1 MNTEAAKA
9 ETEAAK
15 LPRWVGALRSADG
28 MFVTDEEQRIVAWS
42 PSAAAVLGHRAE
54 DVIGRRCY
62 DVIAGTDVC
71 GHPVCR
77 RNCAAAANA
86 QRGRVT
92 ASYDVVACSRDGERI
107 WISNSIL
114 LARDAEQQRPL
125 LLHLFRPRRES
136 GEARPWAS
144 LPARRRG
151 RPSVKRGELQPL
163 SRRELETLRLL
174 ASGHTTAEIAE
185 TLTVSRFTARN
196 HIGNAMRKLGARN
209 RVEGLL
215 MAAERRL
222 I

>member
-1 MNTEAAKA
+1 MTTT
-9 ETEAAK
+9 ETEEAK

-42 PSAAAVLGHRAE
+42 PSAEAALGHKAA

-62 DVIAGTDVC
+62 DVIAGTDVG

-77 RNCAAAANA
+77 PNCSAAVNA

-92 ASYDVVACSRDGERI
+92 SAYEVVACSHDGRRV
-107 WISNSIL
+107 WLNNSIV
-114 LARDAEQQRPL
+114 LAREQGARKPL
-125 LLHLFRPRRES
+125 LLHLFRPAR
-136 GEARPWAS
+136 EAREPGQR
-144 LPARRRG
+144 LPIAPRRRG
-151 RPSVKRGELQPL
+151 RPPVKRGELQPL

-174 ASGHTTAEIAE
+174 ASGQTTAEIAE
-185 TLTVSRFTARN
+185 ALTVSRFTARN

-215 MAAERRL
+215 LAAERHL